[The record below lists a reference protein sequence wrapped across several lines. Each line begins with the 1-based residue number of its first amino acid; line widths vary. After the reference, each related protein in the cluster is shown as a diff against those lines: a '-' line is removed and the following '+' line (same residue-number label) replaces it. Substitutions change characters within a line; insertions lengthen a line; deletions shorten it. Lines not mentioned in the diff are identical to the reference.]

1 VTLDCATGRVSKPQ
15 ESICYLPL
23 SFFKTVR
30 GRKPGFCWNGSERR
44 LATITGVSGEA
55 YSLNLTITLL
65 IISQQ
70 LIDPAK
76 HETLIETV
84 ECLAVCVVV
93 LTIPFMS
100 SCTIAMTT
108 LSQRWWK
115 PVSPRGCI
123 RHWTPSVFT
132 SLKMLSRSQWPQ
144 PLMSRFIF
152 PDKQAG
158 SLAGC
163 PSLFCRLC
171 HPAYAGHQFL
181 FFTFSSVCISV
192 MMFLCWYVFLR
203 WEHFCVAEML
213 ADVLKSEIQLLT
225 CSHDFFLANGFGKYQ
240 IPKTCIGMIYWSVI
254 SIENI
259 YCRLLHELTLRFI
272 VIAPLQKSSCW

>member
-1 VTLDCATGRVSKPQ
+1 MTLDCATGRVSKPQ

-76 HETLIETV
+76 HETFIETV
-84 ECLAVCVVV
+84 EWLAVCVVV

-192 MMFLCWYVFLR
+192 MMFLCWYVFFMLR
-203 WEHFCVAEML
+203 T
-213 ADVLKSEIQLLT
+213 LLC
-225 CSHDFFLANGFGKYQ
+225 CSNVSRCFKVGDSVTDLFPWFFSGEWFREVPNTKNMHRYD
-240 IPKTCIGMIYWSVI
+240 
-254 SIENI
+254 
-259 YCRLLHELTLRFI
+259 LLICH
-272 VIAPLQKSSCW
+272 

>member
-1 VTLDCATGRVSKPQ
+1 MTLDCATGRVSKPQ

-158 SLAGC
+158 SGWLPIIVLQTVSPYLC
-163 PSLFCRLC
+163 RSPIFVLYIFKCVYFCDDVLVLVC
-171 HPAYAGHQFL
+171 
-181 FFTFSSVCISV
+181 FFTLRTLLCCSNVSRCFKVGDSVTDL
-192 MMFLCWYVFLR
+192 FPR
-203 WEHFCVAEML
+203 FCSGEWFREVPNTKNMHRY
-213 ADVLKSEIQLLT
+213 DLLI
-225 CSHDFFLANGFGKYQ
+225 CH
-240 IPKTCIGMIYWSVI
+240 
-254 SIENI
+254 
-259 YCRLLHELTLRFI
+259 
-272 VIAPLQKSSCW
+272 